1 MQTFFF
7 VFSQYLSSQGVS
19 QLVPESLADALRL
32 VTGSPLPTVHMFLN
46 LVFCVDFQINWVFM
60 HNLQEWVFCS
70 LQFYNFPG
78 HIFCWFSKSYVLGAH
93 LSNKGSKGW
102 GVWCWTHLSL
112 LCGPLQL
119 GCGLFLSKPISL
131 SFLPI
136 SMLPFT
142 LCCEGS
148 VDPVFIPLLR
158 GLFYI

>member
-1 MQTFFF
+1 MTH
-7 VFSQYLSSQGVS
+7 SWGVT
-19 QLVPESLADALRL
+19 QLAPASLADTSKL
-32 VTGSPLPTVHMFLN
+32 VSGSHSSMVHVLFK
-46 LVFCVDFQINWVFM
+46 LVFLHWFGFEWVC
-60 HNLQEWVFCS
+60 LWTLEEWVFCS

-112 LCGPLQL
+112 LCGSLQL
-119 GCGLFLSKPISL
+119 GCGLFLSKPMSL
-131 SFLPI
+131 PLLPI

-142 LCCEGS
+142 LCCGGS

-158 GLFYI
+158 GLIYI